1 MILVNIK
8 SYFIYLFLFVS
19 LFYSCSNSNVSIFG
33 YTMGTT
39 YSIKINNNKNID
51 VITLEKEIQNK
62 LNILSS
68 IFSTYNDTTEISR
81 INFSTL
87 NKFSLSKDFN
97 FVLSKA
103 IYYSKLSNGLY
114 DPTVFPLVDLWG
126 FGPTIRN
133 SIPKDFEILEILKKV
148 SYKNLLLDE
157 DNSLLIMT
165 NNDSYIDLSS
175 IAKGYAVDI
184 IVDLLL
190 AQGFTDFMVEIGGE
204 VRGIGKNYQ
213 NDWIIGIIN
222 PLDEFDLIKTNISNI
237 SIATSGTYSNYT
249 VYDGVKY
256 SHIINPKTGYPV
268 NNNIISASI
277 IAEKCIDAD
286 ALATIL
292 MLLPYKEGLK
302 IIEKIDNVEC
312 LLFVNIDEK
321 INRFKSKNFDKYLY

>member
-1 MILVNIK
+1 
-8 SYFIYLFLFVS
+8 
-19 LFYSCSNSNVSIFG
+19 
-33 YTMGTT
+33 MGTT

-51 VITLEKEIQNK
+51 IITLKKEIQNK
-62 LNILSS
+62 LNILNS

-87 NKFSLSKDFN
+87 NKFALSKDFN

-133 SIPKDFEILEILKKV
+133 SIPKGFEILEILKKV

-157 DNSLLIMT
+157 NNNLLIMT

-175 IAKGYAVDI
+175 IAKGYAVDN

-190 AQGFTDFMVEIGGE
+190 AQDFTDFMVEIGGE
-204 VRGIGKNYQ
+204 VRCIGKNYQ

-237 SIATSGTYSNYT
+237 SIATSGTYNNYT

-256 SHIINPKTGYPV
+256 SHIINPKTGYPI

-312 LLFVNIDEK
+312 LLFVNIDER

>member
-8 SYFIYLFLFVS
+8 SYFIHLFLFVL
-19 LFYSCSNSNVSIFG
+19 LFYSCSNSDISISG

-39 YSIKINNNKNID
+39 YNIKINNNKSID
-51 VITLEKEIQNK
+51 VITLKKEIQNK
-62 LNILSS
+62 LNILNS

-133 SIPKDFEILEILKKV
+133 SIPNDFEIHEILKKI

-157 DNSLLIMT
+157 NNNLLIII

-175 IAKGYAVDI
+175 IGKGYAVDI
-184 IVDLLL
+184 IVEFLL
-190 AQGFTDFMVEIGGE
+190 AQSFTDFMVEIGGE
-204 VRGIGKNYQ
+204 VRCIGENYQ

-237 SIATSGTYSNYT
+237 SIATSGTYNNYT

-292 MLLPYKEGLK
+292 MLLPYKEGLE

-312 LLFVNIDEK
+312 LLFVNIDKK
-321 INRFKSKNFDKYLY
+321 INKFKSKNFDKYLY